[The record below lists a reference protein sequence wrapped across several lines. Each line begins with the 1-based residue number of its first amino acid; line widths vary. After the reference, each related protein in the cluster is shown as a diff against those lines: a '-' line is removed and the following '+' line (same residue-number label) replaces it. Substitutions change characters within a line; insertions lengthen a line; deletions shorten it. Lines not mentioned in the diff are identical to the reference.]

1 MTQSEKV
8 VAAVIAVKD
17 RVDDRPV
24 VRIIGKEVAPK
35 EDRTT
40 GVGKTH
46 I

>member
-1 MTQSEKV
+1 MIQSEKV
-8 VAAVIAVKD
+8 VAAVIVVED

-40 GVGKTH
+40 GAGKTH
-46 I
+46 L